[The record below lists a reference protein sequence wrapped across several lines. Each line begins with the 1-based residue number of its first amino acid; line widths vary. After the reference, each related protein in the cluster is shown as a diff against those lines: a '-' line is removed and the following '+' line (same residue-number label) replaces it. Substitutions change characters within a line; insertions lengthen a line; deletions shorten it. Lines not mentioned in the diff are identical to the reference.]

1 MIKKKYVK
9 INSLVKIYY
18 LKINLFLF
26 RLRKPKVINIERIF
40 DFAKKNFN
48 KPIPFWQIKEEI
60 TILMEILQKQKP
72 KYILEIGTAGGG
84 SLFMLS
90 QVSENDAILIS
101 IDLPNGQFGG
111 GYPENRITLYNSF
124 AKMSQKIKLIRED
137 SHSLESLESVKW
149 ILKEYKLD
157 FLFIDGDHSYEGVKK
172 DFELYAPLVKKNG
185 LIAFHD
191 IVQGSPKNVGGVPIF
206 WNQLKEKHKH
216 VEIVKDWNQGGYG
229 IGVIYI

>member
-1 MIKKKYVK
+1 MFVNFLFK
-9 INSLVKIYY
+9 INSLAKIYY
-18 LKINLFLF
+18 LMINLFLF
-26 RLRKPKVINIERIF
+26 RLREPKIINIERIF

-48 KPIPFWQIKEEI
+48 KPIPFWQIKEEFI
-60 TILMEILQKQKP
+60 ILMEILQKRKP

-90 QVSENDAILIS
+90 QVIENDGTLIS

-111 GYPENRITLYNSF
+111 GYPKSRITLYNSF
-124 AKMSQKIKLIRED
+124 AKTGQKIELIRQD
-137 SHSLESLESVKW
+137 SHSLESLKRVKMT
-149 ILKEYKLD
+149 LKDNELD

-172 DFELYAPLVKKNG
+172 DYELYAPLVKKSG

-191 IVQGSPKNVGGVPIF
+191 IVKGSPKNVGGVPVF
-206 WNQLKEKHKH
+206 WKELKERHKFD
-216 VEIVKDWNQGGYG
+216 EIVSDWNQGGYG